1 MFIFLVATI
10 SPACINYSETLSTL
24 RYANRA
30 KSIINKPTINEDQN
44 VKLIREL
51 RNEIEQLKVLINN
64 GQTNVEKIS
73 VQNIENLAYNPNI
86 DKFDCR
92 WKAYHEL
99 FDEDDHCLEL
109 IRKEQKAI
117 TILSKKQ
124 PYLIGFDDYILSNSG
139 IKFFLLYPGKTVIS
153 SNTISA
159 DVILQK
165 DDDENETS
173 FYLENDNLNV
183 ILHPVNDSKCF
194 VNTTLIDKPTKLDT
208 GSIIMI
214 GKRNLFRFNSIFE
227 SDEVIT
233 HQSQDKI
240 FIYEAIK
247 SYIEKSIREENVNKE
262 IQDLKEKI
270 NNENLLLINEIK
282 EYENKFI
289 EQKKQNELLVIEN
302 ESAKIQINDLALKI
316 NDLALKIND
325 DNQKPTIIANNTH
338 DTEYKNKID
347 ELNIQNEIALN
358 QIKILT
364 IELNELKE
372 KNKNENEKIQVYNSF
387 QNKIF
392 IFYINYYLGRE
403 KNITTFKRGK

>member
-1 MFIFLVATI
+1 
-10 SPACINYSETLSTL
+10 
-24 RYANRA
+24 
-30 KSIINKPTINEDQN
+30 
-44 VKLIREL
+44 
-51 RNEIEQLKVLINN
+51 
-64 GQTNVEKIS
+64 
-73 VQNIENLAYNPNI
+73 
-86 DKFDCR
+86 
-92 WKAYHEL
+92 
-99 FDEDDHCLEL
+99 
-109 IRKEQKAI
+109 
-117 TILSKKQ
+117 
-124 PYLIGFDDYILSNSG
+124 
-139 IKFFLLYPGKTVIS
+139 
-153 SNTISA
+153 
-159 DVILQK
+159 
-165 DDDENETS
+165 
-173 FYLENDNLNV
+173 
-183 ILHPVNDSKCF
+183 
-194 VNTTLIDKPTKLDT
+194 
-208 GSIIMI
+208 MI

>member
-1 MFIFLVATI
+1 M
-10 SPACINYSETLSTL
+10 STL

-51 RNEIEQLKVLINN
+51 RNEIEQLKALINN
-64 GQTNVEKIS
+64 GQTNIEKIS
-73 VQNIENLAYNPNI
+73 VQNIENLAYNPNV

-139 IKFFLLYPGKTVIS
+139 IKFFLLHPGKTVIS

-183 ILHPVNDSKCF
+183 ILHPVNGSKCF

-227 SDEVIT
+227 IDEVIT
-233 HQSQDKI
+233 HQSQDKV
-240 FIYEAIK
+240 FLYEAIK
-247 SYIEKSIREENVNKE
+247 SYIEKSIREVNVNKE

-270 NNENLLLINEIK
+270 NNENLLLINQLK

-289 EQKKQNELLVIEN
+289 EQKKQNDLLVIEN
-302 ESAKIQINDLALKI
+302 ESAKSEI

-325 DNQKPTIIANNTH
+325 DNQKPIIANNTH

-347 ELNIQNEIALN
+347 ELTIQNEIALN

-372 KNKNENEKIQVYNSF
+372 KNKNENEKIQVFSF
-387 QNKIF
+387 HNNIL

>member
-1 MFIFLVATI
+1 
-10 SPACINYSETLSTL
+10 LSTL

-51 RNEIEQLKVLINN
+51 RNEIEQLKALINN
-64 GQTNVEKIS
+64 GQTNIEKIS
-73 VQNIENLAYNPNI
+73 VQNIENLAYNPNV

-139 IKFFLLYPGKTVIS
+139 IKFFLLHPGKTVIS

-183 ILHPVNDSKCF
+183 ILHPVNGSKCF

-227 SDEVIT
+227 IDEVIT
-233 HQSQDKI
+233 HQSQDKV
-240 FIYEAIK
+240 FLYEAIK
-247 SYIEKSIREENVNKE
+247 SYIEKSIREVNVNKE

-270 NNENLLLINEIK
+270 NNENLLLINQLK

-289 EQKKQNELLVIEN
+289 EQKKQNDLLVIEN
-302 ESAKIQINDLALKI
+302 ESAKSEI

-325 DNQKPTIIANNTH
+325 DNQKPIIANNTH

-347 ELNIQNEIALN
+347 ELTIQNEIALN

-372 KNKNENEKIQVYNSF
+372 KNKNENEKIQVFSF
-387 QNKIF
+387 HNNIL